1 MERPSE
7 SEAEFIDPT
16 IASPTPE
23 RPDEEPAD
31 PVAELEAEAA
41 KWKELALRTAADFE
55 NYRKRM
61 TRERAEAL
69 QYANSSLLESL
80 LPVLDNYEMGLKA
93 AQASPTGDASSIL
106 LGMGMVLKQFQD
118 LLKDYGVEPVP
129 GEELLR
135 SEPARGRA
143 TEASDTVPEGTVIRL
158 LRPGYKLRER
168 LLRAAVV
175 AVSTGPAKRPRLMFL
190 PSFHRLHCNGETR
203 LLRNPWRGPGI
214 H

>member
-7 SEAEFIDPT
+7 SEAEYLDPT

-23 RPDEEPAD
+23 RPDEDPAD
-31 PVAELEAEAA
+31 PVAELEGEVA

-129 GEELLR
+129 GEGAPFDPNQHE
-135 SEPARGRA
+135 AVQQ
-143 TEASDTVPEGTVIRL
+143 EASDTVPEGTVIRL

-175 AVSTGPAKRPRLMFL
+175 AVSTGPAKDRA
-190 PSFHRLHCNGETR
+190 
-203 LLRNPWRGPGI
+203 
-214 H
+214 